1 MTPRRTK
8 GKLIRMTPEEFAE
21 IERRARAAGCL
32 PARYIRHAALS
43 GRPPDVGRGSAASVV
58 YALGGIGADL
68 KMLHR
73 TATDDSVRGQIE
85 VALSELVT
93 LLRQLASAPANDR

>member
-1 MTPRRTK
+1 MVARRTK

-21 IERRARAAGCL
+21 IERRARAAGYL
-32 PARYIRHAALS
+32 PVRYIRQAALS
-43 GRPPDVGRGSAASVV
+43 GHPPDGGRGSAASVV

-68 KMLHR
+68 KMLNR

-85 VALSELVT
+85 LALSELVA
-93 LLRQLASAPANDR
+93 LLRQLAGPSNDR